1 MTVLHEKPYEFN
13 NMETIITISQRTQL
27 ALRSGGTIVNEVLP
41 RRGYC

>member
-1 MTVLHEKPYEFN
+1 MNGFLKF
-13 NMETIITISQRTQL
+13 ITKKWYAKHNYVPV